1 MRFNKHQRDI
11 IKAINNKE
19 VYDIESFVKKFKLYE
34 HFIVDKEKIK
44 KAFDESESGKVY
56 PVDVVKNL
64 LEHEN
69 KRRISVPAKLEYTE
83 NKKKVTFNNCCYE
96 YDLWDEKGFYI
107 AIDYDEIVAVELDT
121 CTLKRDELKA
131 KKKEKS
137 KEYDEIEKKIKHVR
151 NDIRKEEKQYAER
164 AQLIGTTIS
173 CATVDPIFD
182 SKQFDLVMFDEV
194 SMAYV
199 PQVIAAAALS
209 KGKFLCVG
217 DFRQLAPISQCP
229 DSQLLK
235 KDIFSYLKIIDGTG
249 HMYWHPWL
257 VMLNEQRRMHP
268 DIAGFSNKYIYK
280 RLLQNHKS
288 VEDSRNAIVQAFP
301 LPGDAMN
308 LIDIAGTYCAADKN
322 TDGSRFNIL
331 SAIIAFSTA
340 VCASQQTVENVG
352 IITPYAAQTRL
363 IRAMLKDYTTRKE
376 SRISCATVHQFQGS
390 ESDIIIFDAV
400 ESYPKS
406 AVGYLMGKDP
416 DNIAR
421 LINVAVTRA
430 KGKLITV
437 ANDKFWDNLYTGT
450 NHIFYK
456 LLNYI
461 KDGHNVVSN
470 HSKTFLPYLENNSP
484 GQTIQL
490 YTNEDAAIFMLEND
504 LEKAKGRVVI
514 SLASGKL
521 RDTNDKII
529 GAIDKVHARGID
541 ILMKS
546 NKCAELPDTWKK
558 YCVGTENA
566 TFPLIVIDNETAWY
580 GIPTADWN
588 FKVDKSSSL
597 LTVVHVMARMKGKNT
612 IEMVKALTELES
624 VRTGANIRIL
634 GNKENINSQRRKDS
648 LADETDSAG
657 LAAFVEEKEFCPE
670 CKNHMILTKNQRG
683 TAYIRCSNKN
693 CKKMK
698 YLTTDLMNWYIE
710 SYNVKCPKNDGG
722 ELKGIL
728 GKYGP
733 CIKCSKGHF
742 LKPEEI

>member
-390 ESDIIIFDAV
+390 ESDIIMFDAV

-514 SLASGKL
+514 SLPSGKL

>member
-1 MRFNKHQRDI
+1 
-11 IKAINNKE
+11 
-19 VYDIESFVKKFKLYE
+19 
-34 HFIVDKEKIK
+34 
-44 KAFDESESGKVY
+44 
-56 PVDVVKNL
+56 
-64 LEHEN
+64 
-69 KRRISVPAKLEYTE
+69 
-83 NKKKVTFNNCCYE
+83 
-96 YDLWDEKGFYI
+96 
-107 AIDYDEIVAVELDT
+107 
-121 CTLKRDELKA
+121 
-131 KKKEKS
+131 
-137 KEYDEIEKKIKHVR
+137 
-151 NDIRKEEKQYAER
+151 
-164 AQLIGTTIS
+164 
-173 CATVDPIFD
+173 
-182 SKQFDLVMFDEV
+182 
-194 SMAYV
+194 MAYV

-470 HSKTFLPYLENNSP
+470 HSKTLLPYLENNSP

-514 SLASGKL
+514 SLPSGKL

-566 TFPLIVIDNETAWY
+566 TFPLIVIDDETAWY

-624 VRTGANIRIL
+624 VRAGANIRIL

>member
-514 SLASGKL
+514 SLPSGKL

-683 TAYIRCSNKN
+683 TAYIRCSANSGSS
-693 CKKMK
+693 
-698 YLTTDLMNWYIE
+698 D
-710 SYNVKCPKNDGG
+710 
-722 ELKGIL
+722 
-728 GKYGP
+728 
-733 CIKCSKGHF
+733 HAF
-742 LKPEEI
+742 R

>member
-470 HSKTFLPYLENNSP
+470 HSKTLLPYLENNSP

-514 SLASGKL
+514 SLPSGKL

>member
-490 YTNEDAAIFMLEND
+490 YTNEDAAIFMIEND

-514 SLASGKL
+514 SLPSGKL

>member
-44 KAFDESESGKVY
+44 NAFDESESGKVY

-514 SLASGKL
+514 SLPSGKL

>member
-514 SLASGKL
+514 SLPSGKL

-558 YCVGTENA
+558 YCVGTKNA

>member
-421 LINVAVTRA
+421 LINIAVTRA

-514 SLASGKL
+514 SLPSGKL

>member
-1 MRFNKHQRDI
+1 M
-11 IKAINNKE
+11 
-19 VYDIESFVKKFKLYE
+19 Y
-34 HFIVDKEKIK
+34 
-44 KAFDESESGKVY
+44 
-56 PVDVVKNL
+56 
-64 LEHEN
+64 
-69 KRRISVPAKLEYTE
+69 KRQ
-83 NKKKVTFNNCCYE
+83 
-96 YDLWDEKGFYI
+96 GFYI

-514 SLASGKL
+514 SLPSGKL

>member
-34 HFIVDKEKIK
+34 HFIVDKEKTK

-514 SLASGKL
+514 SLPSGKL

>member
-470 HSKTFLPYLENNSP
+470 HSKTLLPYLENNSP

-514 SLASGKL
+514 SLPSGKL

-566 TFPLIVIDNETAWY
+566 TFPLIVIDDETAWY

-624 VRTGANIRIL
+624 VRAGANIRIL

>member
-461 KDGHNVVSN
+461 KDGHNVVSK

-514 SLASGKL
+514 SLPSGKL

>member
-257 VMLNEQRRMHP
+257 VMPNEQRRMHP

-514 SLASGKL
+514 SLPSGKL

>member
-56 PVDVVKNL
+56 PVDVVKNV

-69 KRRISVPAKLEYTE
+69 KRRINVPAKLEYTE

-514 SLASGKL
+514 SLPSGKL

>member
-437 ANDKFWDNLYTGT
+437 ANDKFWDNLYAGT

-514 SLASGKL
+514 SLPSGKL

>member
-504 LEKAKGRVVI
+504 LETAKGRVVI
-514 SLASGKL
+514 SLPSGKL

-693 CKKMK
+693 CKKM
-698 YLTTDLMNWYIE
+698 
-710 SYNVKCPKNDGG
+710 
-722 ELKGIL
+722 
-728 GKYGP
+728 
-733 CIKCSKGHF
+733 
-742 LKPEEI
+742 

>member
-437 ANDKFWDNLYTGT
+437 SNDKFWDNLYTGT

-514 SLASGKL
+514 SLPSGKL

-710 SYNVKCPKNDGG
+710 SYN
-722 ELKGIL
+722 L
-728 GKYGP
+728 
-733 CIKCSKGHF
+733 
-742 LKPEEI
+742 

>member
-514 SLASGKL
+514 SLPSGKL

-728 GKYGP
+728 GKYGS

>member
-301 LPGDAMN
+301 LPGDAMS

-514 SLASGKL
+514 SLPSGKL

>member
-331 SAIIAFSTA
+331 SAIIAFSPA

-514 SLASGKL
+514 SLPSGKL

-733 CIKCSKGHF
+733 
-742 LKPEEI
+742 

>member
-456 LLNYI
+456 LLNKNYI
-461 KDGHNVVSN
+461 CLFD
-470 HSKTFLPYLENNSP
+470 
-484 GQTIQL
+484 
-490 YTNEDAAIFMLEND
+490 
-504 LEKAKGRVVI
+504 
-514 SLASGKL
+514 
-521 RDTNDKII
+521 
-529 GAIDKVHARGID
+529 
-541 ILMKS
+541 
-546 NKCAELPDTWKK
+546 
-558 YCVGTENA
+558 
-566 TFPLIVIDNETAWY
+566 
-580 GIPTADWN
+580 
-588 FKVDKSSSL
+588 
-597 LTVVHVMARMKGKNT
+597 
-612 IEMVKALTELES
+612 
-624 VRTGANIRIL
+624 
-634 GNKENINSQRRKDS
+634 
-648 LADETDSAG
+648 
-657 LAAFVEEKEFCPE
+657 
-670 CKNHMILTKNQRG
+670 
-683 TAYIRCSNKN
+683 
-693 CKKMK
+693 
-698 YLTTDLMNWYIE
+698 
-710 SYNVKCPKNDGG
+710 
-722 ELKGIL
+722 
-728 GKYGP
+728 
-733 CIKCSKGHF
+733 
-742 LKPEEI
+742 

>member
-514 SLASGKL
+514 SLPSGKL

-624 VRTGANIRIL
+624 VRAGVNIRIL

>member
-182 SKQFDLVMFDEV
+182 SKQFDLVMFDED

-514 SLASGKL
+514 SLPSGKL

-683 TAYIRCSNKN
+683 TAYIRCSIKN

>member
-400 ESYPKS
+400 ESYLKS

-514 SLASGKL
+514 SLPSGKL

>member
-514 SLASGKL
+514 SLPSGKL

-670 CKNHMILTKNQRG
+670 CKNHMILTKNRRG

>member
-199 PQVIAAAALS
+199 PKVIAAAALS

-514 SLASGKL
+514 SLPSGKL

>member
-406 AVGYLMGKDP
+406 AVRYLMGKDP

-514 SLASGKL
+514 SLPSGKL

>member
-514 SLASGKL
+514 SLPSGKL

-710 SYNVKCPKNDGG
+710 SYN
-722 ELKGIL
+722 L
-728 GKYGP
+728 
-733 CIKCSKGHF
+733 
-742 LKPEEI
+742 

>member
-470 HSKTFLPYLENNSP
+470 HSKTLLPYLENNSP

-504 LEKAKGRVVI
+504 FEKAKGRVVI
-514 SLASGKL
+514 SLPSGKL

>member
-34 HFIVDKEKIK
+34 HFIVDKKKIK

-514 SLASGKL
+514 SLPSGKL

>member
-514 SLASGKL
+514 SLPSGKL